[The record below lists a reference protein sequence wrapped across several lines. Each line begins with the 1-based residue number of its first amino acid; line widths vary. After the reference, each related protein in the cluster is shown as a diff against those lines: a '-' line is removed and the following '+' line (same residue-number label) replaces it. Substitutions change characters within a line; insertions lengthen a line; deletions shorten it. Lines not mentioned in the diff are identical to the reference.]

1 MRSMSD
7 PSNPFGWNNMTSPN
21 CPYGWYN
28 PTSPNYLFKPH
39 KHAYQPAAPTLTYPY
54 SKTQQYA
61 YQPAAPTLTYRY
73 SRTHQYGGASSG
85 SIFVGTVVFLAILI
99 WAFASS
105 GDWSLQDASQPSTYA
120 AYYPAATH
128 AHAAIPM
135 HHARHRHR

>member
-7 PSNPFGWNNMTSPN
+7 PSNPFGWNNMTSPNCSYGWNNMTSPN

-39 KHAYQPAAPTLTYPY
+39 KHAYQPAP
-54 SKTQQYA
+54 
-61 YQPAAPTLTYRY
+61 PTLTYRY

-105 GDWSLQDASQPSTYA
+105 GDWSDASQPSTYA
-120 AYYPAATH
+120 PYYPAATH